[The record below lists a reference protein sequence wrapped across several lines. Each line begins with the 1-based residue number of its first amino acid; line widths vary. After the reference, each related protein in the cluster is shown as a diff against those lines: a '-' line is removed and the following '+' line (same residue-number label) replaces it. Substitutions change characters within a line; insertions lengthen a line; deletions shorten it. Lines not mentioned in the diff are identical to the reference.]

1 MARRRRDE
9 GRKPSDSAPWD
20 WEALY
25 FQWCAQDLPPSDF
38 KRQTP
43 RTLVLTLEGRA
54 KAVERDIEL
63 AMFTA
68 WQTVIFERTK
78 KLESLKHYL
87 DSLSPP
93 KPGKKQTPAELIA
106 AMRAVKATLH

>member
-1 MARRRRDE
+1 
-9 GRKPSDSAPWD
+9 
-20 WEALY
+20 
-25 FQWCAQDLPPSDF
+25 
-38 KRQTP
+38 
-43 RTLVLTLEGRA
+43 
-54 KAVERDIEL
+54 
-63 AMFTA
+63 MFTA

-93 KPGKKQTPAELIA
+93 KPVRKQTPAELIA